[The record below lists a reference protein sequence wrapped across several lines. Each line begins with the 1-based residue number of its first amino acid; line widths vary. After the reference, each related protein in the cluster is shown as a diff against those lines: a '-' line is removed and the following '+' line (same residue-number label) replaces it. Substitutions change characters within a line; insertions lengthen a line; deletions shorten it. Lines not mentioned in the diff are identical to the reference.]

1 MLGTKNSILGIDIGT
16 SNIKI
21 VHLKQNEK
29 WQLVNWALTKTPK
42 NVMVNSRITD
52 RNKLALTLK
61 DVLSQNNIKEKKAV
75 TAVSNHR
82 IITRYITLP
91 NMPLNELKEA
101 VKWEAKNHIPIFND
115 NLLIDTKVLK
125 RTDDNKLKIVLAGLD
140 KNTSSEYL
148 NMLLDAGLD
157 PIAIDIYPVALE
169 RCFSSLDIEEP
180 YCIMDIGASLTK
192 LVIIKDGY
200 IYADNIIHLGIQN
213 LQGNIIDYFNSNYTS
228 PILNELIEEINRFLQ
243 FFSSQNR
250 GKNIKKLALT
260 GGGALWKGLVDFI
273 TQELGIPSASEF
285 DLPDIDIDFKT
296 LNLKKED
303 LHILSNA
310 IGLAMRGVVI

>member
-101 VKWEAKNHIPIFND
+101 VKWEAKNLFPIFND

-125 RTDDNKLKIVLAGLD
+125 RTDDNKLKIVL
-140 KNTSSEYL
+140 
-148 NMLLDAGLD
+148 
-157 PIAIDIYPVALE
+157 PVL
-169 RCFSSLDIEEP
+169 
-180 YCIMDIGASLTK
+180 
-192 LVIIKDGY
+192 IKTPHQ
-200 IYADNIIHLGIQN
+200 NI
-213 LQGNIIDYFNSNYTS
+213 
-228 PILNELIEEINRFLQ
+228 
-243 FFSSQNR
+243 
-250 GKNIKKLALT
+250 
-260 GGGALWKGLVDFI
+260 
-273 TQELGIPSASEF
+273 
-285 DLPDIDIDFKT
+285 
-296 LNLKKED
+296 
-303 LHILSNA
+303 
-310 IGLAMRGVVI
+310 

>member
-1 MLGTKNSILGIDIGT
+1 MKMAISKLGINKNT
-16 SNIKI
+16 
-21 VHLKQNEK
+21 
-29 WQLVNWALTKTPK
+29 K

-250 GKNIKKLALT
+250 GKILKT
-260 GGGALWKGLVDFI
+260 GINRRRCIMERVVDFI
-273 TQELGIPSASEF
+273 TQELGIP
-285 DLPDIDIDFKT
+285 LPQ
-296 LNLKKED
+296 NL
-303 LHILSNA
+303 ILT
-310 IGLAMRGVVI
+310 